1 MSDTQTP
8 QPPSQAVRPSQA
20 VPQPFDPRHKSPI
33 MASILSVMP
42 GLGQTYVGYYQRGF
56 IHALVVASLIAILAS
71 DVLRDLT
78 PLAAIFLA
86 FFWLYNIVD
95 AGRRAALFNQAL
107 VEGESFNPVAL
118 PDDALAP
125 GPYGSL
131 IGGTVLVL
139 VGFVM
144 LLHTRFD
151 MRLDWI
157 EDWWPVA
164 PMVLGAYLIFLA
176 LQDRRKLTEATAE

>member
-8 QPPSQAVRPSQA
+8 QPPRP
-20 VPQPFDPRHKSPI
+20 PQPMPFDPRHKSPI
-33 MASILSVMP
+33 MAGILSAMP
-42 GLGQTYVGYYQRGF
+42 GLGQVYVGYYQRGF
-56 IHALVVASLIAILAS
+56 VHAAVVATLIAILAS
-71 DVLRDLT
+71 EVLDEMT
-78 PLAAIFLA
+78 PMAAIFLA
-86 FFWLYNIVD
+86 FFWLYNIID

-107 VEGESFNPVAL
+107 TEGESFQPIGL

-125 GPYGSL
+125 GPHGSL
-131 IGGTVLVL
+131 IGGTVLVV

-151 MRLDWI
+151 MRLEWI

-164 PMVLGAYLIFLA
+164 PMALGAYLIFLA
-176 LQDRRKLTEATAE
+176 LQDRRKLTEATAD